1 MISPKESE
9 DLKKIDLRHMCE
21 NVVHEL
27 EVVEKDAAYDYI
39 KVSGELK
46 TLSEEITK
54 SDEIME
60 ELEGVLYSF
69 RDHLQSIKS
78 EMTNL
83 QERSLKMNT
92 SLTNRKKL
100 QKMLLTFV
108 ESAVLDK
115 ELIDAI
121 CLNEIDLNYVEH
133 IRALLQKLSKMW
145 VIQNIWRTLL
155 FQQIQR
161 QLRNFSQ
168 SCRN

>member
-1 MISPKESE
+1 
-9 DLKKIDLRHMCE
+9 MCD
-21 NVVHEL
+21 NVVNEL
-27 EVVEKDAAYDYI
+27 EVVEKEAAYDYI
-39 KVSGELK
+39 KVSSELK
-46 TLSEEITK
+46 SLSEEIGR

-78 EMTNL
+78 EMTSL
-83 QERSLKMNT
+83 QERSLRMNT

-121 CLNEIDLNYVEH
+121 CLAPIDETYVEH
-133 IRALLQKLSKMW
+133 IRALLQKLSS
-145 VIQNIWRTLL
+145 R
-155 FQQIQR
+155 
-161 QLRNFSQ
+161 
-168 SCRN
+168 CP